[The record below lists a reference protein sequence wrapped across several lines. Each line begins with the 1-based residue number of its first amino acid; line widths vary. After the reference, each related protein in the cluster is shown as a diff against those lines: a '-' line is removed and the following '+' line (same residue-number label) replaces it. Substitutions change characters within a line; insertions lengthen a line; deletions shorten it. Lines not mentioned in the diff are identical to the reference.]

1 MSSIEIVLL
10 LKNNTLKQKVI
21 KITGRDQFLLEVM
34 SMLSYL
40 SDEPI
45 NEKGVS
51 YMNYIEI

>member
-10 LKNNTLKQKVI
+10 LKNNTLWQKVI
-21 KITGRDQFLLEVM
+21 KVTGRDQFLLEVM